1 MIFILF
7 GTNPYEFHRLAKA
20 VEELAEKTTEKIVVQ
35 LGNTTYKLK
44 GTESFDFVPRKRINE
59 LIAESSLVISQGGF
73 GSMIDA
79 IRAHKPLVAVPRGP
93 DEAKDGGS
101 GQIELVRKFES
112 LGYLIGVYD
121 IEDLAESVSRAR
133 NHTQRSPPESTI
145 PEIVHQFV
153 DEVCG

>member
-1 MIFILF
+1 MIFVLF
-7 GTNPYEFHRLAKA
+7 GTNPYEFNRLAKA

-35 LGNTTYKLK
+35 LGHTTCKLK
-44 GTESFDFVPRKRINE
+44 GIESFDFVPRKRINE

-79 IRAHKPLVAVPRGP
+79 IRAHKPLVAVPRSTG
-93 DEAKDGGS
+93 EAKDGAS
-101 GQIELVRKFES
+101 GQTELVRKFES

-121 IEDLAESVSRAR
+121 IEDLAESVSRAKKYAS
-133 NHTQRSPPESTI
+133 RSPPASTI

-153 DEVCG
+153 AEVPG